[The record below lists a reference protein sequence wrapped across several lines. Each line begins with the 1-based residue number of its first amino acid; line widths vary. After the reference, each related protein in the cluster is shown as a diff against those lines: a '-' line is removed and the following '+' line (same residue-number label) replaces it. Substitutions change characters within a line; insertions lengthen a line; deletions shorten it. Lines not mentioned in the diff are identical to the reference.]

1 MEYPLVLVH
10 WLDHESNGGPEWE
23 DLESQ
28 LEWAAELP
36 PIGQTVGWIIW
47 ESEKHIVLVDTIM
60 NSTETGTAHKILKD
74 NIVFKTGATIMDERL
89 AKLRDMLIDST
100 IEYLKEEIS
109 DKSINSARA
118 VLKDLAPREDI
129 ELSKTS

>member
-47 ESEKHIVLVDTIM
+47 EGDKHIVLVDTIM
-60 NSTETGTAHKILKD
+60 NNQETGTAHKILKE
-74 NIVFKTGATIMDERL
+74 NIVFKQ
-89 AKLRDMLIDST
+89 
-100 IEYLKEEIS
+100 
-109 DKSINSARA
+109 
-118 VLKDLAPREDI
+118 
-129 ELSKTS
+129 ELQ